1 MITKK
6 DESLGKQIKKQRKKV
21 GFTQDQLAE
30 KSGLSTKYIQFVES
44 ANRTPSLKTLYKIA
58 KALGVKVKDLF
69 HF

>member
-6 DESLGKQIKKQRKKV
+6 DESLGKQIKKQRRKL
-21 GFTQDQLAE
+21 GYTQDQLAE

-44 ANRTPSLKTLYKIA
+44 ASRTPSLKTLYRIA